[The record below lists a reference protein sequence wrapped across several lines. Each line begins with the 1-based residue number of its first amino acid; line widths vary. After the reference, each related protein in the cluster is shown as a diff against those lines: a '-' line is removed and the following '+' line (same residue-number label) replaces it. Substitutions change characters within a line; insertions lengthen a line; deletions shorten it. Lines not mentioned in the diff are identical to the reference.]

1 MPFIFRKFLSLL
13 NNYMHLFEFMSKI
26 GNKMKMI
33 RDLFNISS
41 RNDDT
46 LGICLSGGAAL
57 GFAHIGVLQSLE
69 DHGIY
74 PTHIVGSS
82 MGAIVGTLYAAG
94 FTPKEMLQ
102 MIKDDKLYKI
112 TTLMT
117 FRAGFLRS
125 GLSAH
130 TILRA
135 LIRELI
141 PHNSFEQLKKKM
153 HVCVVNL
160 NTAEWEIISSGNKLD
175 KWVAASASIPGLFET
190 IKQDGTNYVD
200 GGVLNNMPA
209 QGIKQFCQTIIG
221 VDVIPQKAP
230 TELKKPI
237 DTLAFAVRATQ
248 HQNSKEGRNLCKYL
262 IEPQAIEEFNEFSF
276 DAYLAI
282 YQHGYSA
289 ATKYILENP
298 EMMKLGKIP
307 TALAPQ
313 HVI

>member
-1 MPFIFRKFLSLL
+1 M
-13 NNYMHLFEFMSKI
+13 KI
-26 GNKMKMI
+26 I
-33 RDLFNISS
+33 RDLFNFSS

-46 LGICLSGGAAL
+46 LGICLGGGAAL

-94 FTPKEMLQ
+94 YTPKEMLQ

-117 FRAGFLRS
+117 FRPGFLRS

-130 TILRA
+130 TMLRA

-153 HVCVVNL
+153 YVCVVNL
-160 NTAEWEIISSGNKLD
+160 NTAEWEFVSSGNELD

-190 IKQDGTNYVD
+190 IKQDEIDYID

-209 QGIKQFCQTIIG
+209 QGIKDLCQTIIG
-221 VDVIPQKAP
+221 VDVIPHKAP

-237 DTLAFAVRATQ
+237 DTLAYAVRAMQ
-248 HQNSKEGRNLCKYL
+248 HQNSKEGRDLCRYL
-262 IEPQAIEEFNEFSF
+262 IEPQAIEEFHEFSF

-307 TALAPQ
+307 AELSPQ
-313 HVI
+313 NVII